1 MIDVEKL
8 IKQNSELMALLKI
21 IHSFQINDCWLCA
34 GTLRN
39 YIWDYLSTGNTSSNI
54 NFSDIDV
61 IFFDKNISYE
71 QTVEIENQIKKKY
84 PEYNWEIKN
93 QYYMN
98 IHSPNTEKYVS
109 STDAVSK
116 FPEKCTAIAARLND
130 NQELE
135 VFIPFGTNDLINFRV
150 SHPHRITFQTRTDK

>member
-21 IHSFQINDCWLCA
+21 IHSFQLNDCWLCA

-98 IHSPNTEKYVS
+98 IHSPNT
-109 STDAVSK
+109 
-116 FPEKCTAIAARLND
+116 ARLND

-150 SHPHRITFQTRTDK
+150 SPTPHYFSDKDRQMIYNERVKKKN

>member
-1 MIDVEKL
+1 
-8 IKQNSELMALLKI
+8 MALLKI
-21 IHSFQINDCWLCA
+21 IHSSNLMTVGFVLELYAIIF
-34 GTLRN
+34 GTT
-39 YIWDYLSTGNTSSNI
+39 LSTGNTSSNI

-135 VFIPFGTNDLINFRV
+135 VFIPFGTNKAKGIREYQEKISYFAGRMYCV
-150 SHPHRITFQTRTDK
+150 RRRI